1 MRSEVNVKGK
11 SYQILRYK
19 IKKKT
24 KYITIKNLKT
34 KFDIINK

>member
-19 IKKKT
+19 IKKNKIYNNQ
-24 KYITIKNLKT
+24 KFKNQ
-34 KFDIINK
+34 I